1 MTLRPPGRE
10 TVAMTGPRSRAVAA
24 PQTIGKRALAPGS
37 GCDVRRICS
46 VRLEPVIAI
55 SLNDVGAP
63 LPTRLTILRPHDVGV
78 PAQVSIY
85 TLIIP
90 QRAPAI
96 KTALR
101 GGRRGCP
108 LAEKMVDNST
118 SSLASGAIP

>member
-1 MTLRPPGRE
+1 
-10 TVAMTGPRSRAVAA
+10 MTGPRSRAVAA

-78 PAQVSIY
+78 PGAGLYLY
-85 TLIIP
+85 THYTTTRHKNGLTA
-90 QRAPAI
+90 RAARLP
-96 KTALR
+96 R
-101 GGRRGCP
+101 WRR
-108 LAEKMVDNST
+108 KW
-118 SSLASGAIP
+118 